1 MHPNEPYHNIF
12 LGRACP
18 EPPSHKMAQRYA
30 QHNASGMY
38 YNTSPLSQKVYP
50 MFEHGLLPLI
60 KMTIHSGTPSPPPP
74 PLTK

>member
-18 EPPSHKMAQRYA
+18 EPPSNKMAQRYA

-38 YNTSPLSQKVYP
+38 YNPGNNRSTWRYGHYAETFRHMP
-50 MFEHGLLPLI
+50 MPICLHI
-60 KMTIHSGTPSPPPP
+60 
-74 PLTK
+74 